1 MSSSLS
7 PSQLQSLRTAI
18 DSETDPDFVTY
29 RTNGQSSL
37 MRDWFNSPHATVKAW
52 DSNASWEAIQN
63 AIEYAKYTPSTAN
76 IPIDTTGTN
85 KLLAILIKLTVQQNM
100 LIGMQ
105 QRLDATDS
113 GTITALLDTVTGIP
127 SGAGGSVVQPGGA
140 QGGNVAAACTRPA
153 LRAEVVF
160 GGSDVVNGGVT
171 AKLLM
176 RTGTITDLDIGAALE
191 L

>member
-18 DSETDPDFVTY
+18 DSETDPRFCHLPNERPVELDARLVQQSACD
-29 RTNGQSSL
+29 GQGL
-37 MRDWFNSPHATVKAW
+37 GP
-52 DSNASWEAIQN
+52 NASWEAIQN

-76 IPIDTTGTN
+76 TPIDTTGTN

-100 LIGMQ
+100 LIGMH

-127 SGAGGSVVQPGGA
+127 SGAE
-140 QGGNVAAACTRPA
+140 A
-153 LRAEVVF
+153 LLFNLAVRRA
-160 GGSDVVNGGVT
+160 
-171 AKLLM
+171 
-176 RTGTITDLDIGAALE
+176 
-191 L
+191 